1 VTSSAVDWDT
11 LTRLVAGEV
20 VVPGSPGYDAVRK
33 PAMARFHDVRPAAV
47 VRCRTP
53 GHLYARSEFFRR
65 PLDRQ
70 TLQALAREVTFL
82 PWGGG
87 YNQVAPDATAFP
99 HRNELFLI
107 QHLLEADP
115 GTAAAHR

>member
-70 TLQALAREVTFL
+70 TLQALARGLTR
-82 PWGGG
+82 PGRH
-87 YNQVAPDATAFP
+87 APGPA
-99 HRNELFLI
+99 R
-107 QHLLEADP
+107 
-115 GTAAAHR
+115 

>member
-1 VTSSAVDWDT
+1 MSSTRASSGSAPTARRSVASTSSAVDWDT

-65 PLDRQ
+65 PLVRL
-70 TLQALAREVTFL
+70 TLQALARGLTR
-82 PWGGG
+82 PGRH
-87 YNQVAPDATAFP
+87 APGPA
-99 HRNELFLI
+99 R
-107 QHLLEADP
+107 
-115 GTAAAHR
+115 

>member
-1 VTSSAVDWDT
+1 
-11 LTRLVAGEV
+11 
-20 VVPGSPGYDAVRK
+20 
-33 PAMARFHDVRPAAV
+33 M
-47 VRCRTP
+47 
-53 GHLYARSEFFRR
+53 
-65 PLDRQ
+65 
-70 TLQALAREVTFL
+70 TFL

-87 YNQVAPDATAFP
+87 YNQEAPDATAFP

>member
-1 VTSSAVDWDT
+1 MMTTAWSSLPWTANSTSNWPRSGGVTSSAVDWDT

-70 TLQALAREVTFL
+70 TLQALARGLTRPGRHAPGPARL
-82 PWGGG
+82 PS
-87 YNQVAPDATAFP
+87 
-99 HRNELFLI
+99 
-107 QHLLEADP
+107 
-115 GTAAAHR
+115 